1 MACRDLNTSQGL
13 LVRDHD
19 DGEHEVA
26 GAGNLA
32 GRTACIVQGSD
43 SGQALRAPSFGWP
56 ERTPTP
62 NRALPYES
70 PSTAR

>member
-1 MACRDLNTSQGL
+1 MSRGGLEPASGPYLNTSQGL

-32 GRTACIVQGSD
+32 GPGERQ
-43 SGQALRAPSFGWP
+43 RA
-56 ERTPTP
+56 
-62 NRALPYES
+62 
-70 PSTAR
+70 